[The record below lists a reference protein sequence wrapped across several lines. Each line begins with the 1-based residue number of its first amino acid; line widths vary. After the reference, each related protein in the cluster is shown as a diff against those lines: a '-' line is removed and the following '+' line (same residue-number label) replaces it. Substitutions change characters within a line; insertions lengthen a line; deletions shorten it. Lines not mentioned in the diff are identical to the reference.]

1 MPEIA
6 WLPLALVGNRLEYR
20 KLSSEIAS
28 TELSLLTKC
37 KVISPPGSS
46 LFIGRGFA
54 TVHLEKPNGALMR
67 RAPSLLPP
75 RVAHPMGGLTAREA
89 RKSKRS
95 DVPSSVHSTRPSDFA
110 NSSL

>member
-37 KVISPPGSS
+37 KVISLPGSF
-46 LFIGRGFA
+46 LFIGRGVA
-54 TVHLEKPNGALMR
+54 TVYLRKPNDALMR
-67 RAPSLLPP
+67 CAP
-75 RVAHPMGGLTAREA
+75 
-89 RKSKRS
+89 
-95 DVPSSVHSTRPSDFA
+95 
-110 NSSL
+110 